1 MIETIALTDYFD
13 FSNPNIIR
21 VKRHRI
27 GIEHILDYY
36 FAGYQPDEITNEF
49 PGLELKVVYA
59 AITYYLVNQQA
70 IDAYLANRR
79 QRSEQA
85 YAEWAANPSPII
97 ERLRAFREK
106 QASYH
111 P

>member
-1 MIETIALTDYFD
+1 
-13 FSNPNIIR
+13 
-21 VKRHRI
+21 
-27 GIEHILDYY
+27 
-36 FAGYQPDEITNEF
+36 
-49 PGLELKVVYA
+49 VVYA